1 MSHAEPMKISNNQR
15 KQTLSRCQWDG
26 LKNSFICKSEWCLF
40 SAHKGRVRARNFP
53 LFFWQAT
60 NLLVRRRALASR
72 RRVRCDS
79 WLAGEMYM
87 PRWKWGRKRVRIQ
100 FGNNCSCAAFWYP
113 KCQRRRTRHRAR
125 NGRSR
130 VCVHLTLCFWSG
142 NRLRLFELG
151 CGCGFIPET

>member
-1 MSHAEPMKISNNQR
+1 MKNIKQPAQTDSKQMSVGRFKELLYLQEWMVSFQR
-15 KQTLSRCQWDG
+15 AQRTRPSEKLSTLFLTSHQSAGKKKSARFQT
-26 LKNSFICKSEWCLF
+26 
-40 SAHKGRVRARNFP
+40 P
-53 LFFWQAT
+53 
-60 NLLVRRRALASR
+60 
-72 RRVRCDS
+72 VRCDS